1 MRYFV
6 GIDLHSDSN
15 YTGVID
21 KKDCRIFG
29 KKLPNDL
36 GAILKELKPFKKE
49 IQGIVVESTY
59 NLYWLVDGLQEAKY
73 KVHLANPAAM
83 QQYSGMKYTD
93 DKWDSYTSCQNTA
106 ALLQD

>member
-21 KKDCRIFG
+21 KKDSRIFG

-36 GAILKELKPFKKE
+36 GSDIK
-49 IQGIVVESTY
+49 GI
-59 NLYWLVDGLQEAKY
+59 EA
-73 KVHLANPAAM
+73 V
-83 QQYSGMKYTD
+83 
-93 DKWDSYTSCQNTA
+93 
-106 ALLQD
+106 